1 MKFNFETYKLE
12 FGYLNSLKLS
22 MELKMYDKVLP
33 CPTEKNIKLIRVTSY
48 SVMNSEPS
56 SSVMNSEPSS
66 SVMNSEVNVVGLISR
81 NKYKPYSLI
90 HQD

>member
-48 SVMNSEPS
+48 T
-56 SSVMNSEPSS
+56 VMNSEPSS

-81 NKYKPYSLI
+81 NRYKPYSLI